1 MKTTYTIYLGAT
13 PLECVSGVEYAY
25 AVYAKTVELAEL
37 LGKGACLV
45 WDATGEI
52 VADHEA

>member
-1 MKTTYTIYLGAT
+1 MSTYTIYLGSSPIA
-13 PLECVSGVEYAY
+13 CVSGTEYAY
-25 AVYAKTVELAEL
+25 AVYAKTVELAEI

-45 WDATGEI
+45 WDTTGEI

>member
-1 MKTTYTIYLGAT
+1 MKDTYTIYLGAA